1 MNEIKPKEK
10 AYLEDYDVY
19 VNSYLT
25 YAQIQQIANAVV
37 SLSKPDENGEIHNSW
52 AEREQCI
59 DMLLLYHA
67 TDIGKEKLD
76 ELGHE
81 ICVTSGLVDAVYCKV
96 ENVLDIRDAIKYQE
110 SGKQALNQLLIQLPE
125 KLKPLEEV
133 VRKYD
138 NKRNEQSR
146 T

>member
-10 AYLEDYDVY
+10 IYLEDYDVY

-37 SLSKPDENGEIHNSW
+37 SLSKPDENGEIHDSW
-52 AEREQCI
+52 SEREQCI

-81 ICVTSGLVDAVYCKV
+81 ICITSGLVDAVYCKV

-133 VRKYD
+133 VKKYGD
-138 NKRNEQSR
+138 KRNEQSR